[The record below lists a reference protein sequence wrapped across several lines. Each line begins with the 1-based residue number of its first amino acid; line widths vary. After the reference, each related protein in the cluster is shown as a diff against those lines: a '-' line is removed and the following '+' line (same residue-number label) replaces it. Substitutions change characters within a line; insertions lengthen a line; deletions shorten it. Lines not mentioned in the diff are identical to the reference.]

1 MTGTVDSMQDKLVT
15 REEVLESAL
24 QYCRAGFSVIPCGRD
39 KKPKI
44 QWEEYIKRCATE
56 DEVREWWR
64 LYPYANVGL
73 VTGMVSG
80 FCVVDADGSVGVESL
95 KQYIPGGVV
104 TAYTPNHGQHF
115 YFVCPDSV
123 IGNATRFLPG
133 VDFRGNGGFVVAPP
147 SVGSNGKKY
156 EWQLGCSLF
165 EKDLEQLPAD
175 LLDVLNVQRI
185 KSVATRTVT
194 SDMFCDGRRDTD
206 LFTTAN
212 TLFKTG
218 MPHNEVE
225 QIIIRLASTCN
236 PPFTEKEAIA
246 KVESAMKRA
255 VVRERN
261 LLQEVNDFVAS
272 TVGVFTVSD
281 IYHFLNVQ
289 NKSEKFKVTRIL
301 NEFCVKRFI
310 ERASSSKNGMY
321 RRLIT
326 EEEQIDFV
334 HASSNLVNL
343 KWPFHIEEYVQLMPK
358 NLAVIAG
365 TPNSGKTGFCLN
377 MVYNNMDKFDI
388 YYFSSE
394 MGPTEFKSRLS
405 KFDIPLESWR
415 FTAIERAG
423 DFHDVIRPNAINII
437 DFLEIHDEFFKTGMY
452 MKQIYDRLENG
463 VAIIALQR
471 NKGNAAGLGGF
482 RSLEKPRLYM
492 NMSSDQVEI
501 VKAKNWMQPE
511 INPNGLRCKFH
522 LTDGWR
528 FNMTE
533 SWYRVGD

>member
-1 MTGTVDSMQDKLVT
+1 MTGTVETLQDKLVT

-24 QYCRAGFSVIPCGRD
+24 KYCKAGYSVIPCGRD

-56 DEVREWWR
+56 EEITEWWR
-64 LYPYANVGL
+64 NFPYANIGL
-73 VTGMVSG
+73 VTGTVSG

-95 KQYIPGGVV
+95 RQYIPSGTIKVF
-104 TAYTPNHGQHF
+104 TPNSGEHY
-115 YFVCPDSV
+115 YFSCPDSV
-123 IGNATRFLPG
+123 VGNATRFLPG
-133 VDFRGNGGFVVAPP
+133 VDFRGNGGYVVAPP

-156 EWQLGCSLF
+156 EWQLGASVF
-165 EKDLEQLPAD
+165 ETDLQPLPHD
-175 LLDVLNVQRI
+175 LLDVLNVTRI
-185 KSVATRTVT
+185 KSVSTRTIT

-212 TLFKTG
+212 TLFKSG
-218 MPHNEVE
+218 MSYNEVE
-225 QIIIRLASTCN
+225 QIILRLSSTCN

-261 LLQEVNDFVAS
+261 LLQEVNDFIAS
-272 TVGVFTVSD
+272 TVGVFSNMEL
-281 IYHFLNVQ
+281 YGFLNVT
-289 NKSEKFKVTRIL
+289 NKSEKFKVSRIL
-301 NEFCVKRFI
+301 KDFVDKKFI
-310 ERASSSKNGMY
+310 ERASQTKNGSW
-321 RRLIT
+321 RRILN

-334 HASSNLVNL
+334 HASSSLVDL
-343 KWPFHIEEYVQLMPK
+343 KWPFFIEEYVQLMPK

-365 TPNSGKTGFCLN
+365 TPNSGKTAFLLN
-377 MVYNNMDKFDI
+377 MVYENMAKFEI
-388 YYFSSE
+388 FYFSSE
-394 MGPTEFKSRLS
+394 MGATEFKSRLS
-405 KFDIPLESWR
+405 KFDIPLIDWR

-423 DFHDVIRPNAINII
+423 DFQDVIRPNAINII
-437 DFLEIHDEFFKTGMY
+437 DFLEIHDEFFKTGLY
-452 MKQIYDRLENG
+452 MKQIYDKLDKG

-482 RSLEKPRLYM
+482 RSLEKPRLYI

-511 INPNGLRCKFH
+511 INPNGLRNRFTLK
-522 LTDGWR
+522 DGWR
-528 FNMTE
+528 FNSSE
-533 SWYRVGD
+533 GWYRVD